1 MLSYFSNEQRIFYK
15 KLRVDIKVFFNRE
28 MKIEKNS
35 FFFSYLAKENVFEKE
50 KEIYFFF
57 HLEEEKR
64 GKKEEKRENENSEE
78 IVKK

>member
-1 MLSYFSNEQRIFYK
+1 
-15 KLRVDIKVFFNRE
+15 

-35 FFFSYLAKENVFEKE
+35 FFFSSLAKENVFEKE

-64 GKKEEKRENENSEE
+64 GKKEEKSALVNKNWTQKIKKLDKHKGYLFHDPLDNEAPAM
-78 IVKK
+78 

>member
-1 MLSYFSNEQRIFYK
+1 
-15 KLRVDIKVFFNRE
+15 

-35 FFFSYLAKENVFEKE
+35 FFFSSLAKENVFEKE

-64 GKKEEKRENENSEE
+64 EKKEKKGIMKNSEE
-78 IVKK
+78 IVEK